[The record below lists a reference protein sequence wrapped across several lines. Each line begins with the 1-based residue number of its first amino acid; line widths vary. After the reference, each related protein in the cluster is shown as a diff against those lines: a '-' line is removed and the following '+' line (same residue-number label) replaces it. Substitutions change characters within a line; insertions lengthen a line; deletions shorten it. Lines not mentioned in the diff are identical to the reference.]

1 MTNPEYAVRR
11 VSASDLDLLLDE
23 FFLADERYPLE
34 ITGGRVILGR
44 DGLPLCKILD
54 LPTGEHLLYIPSH
67 LIQETADAV
76 QKS

>member
-1 MTNPEYAVRR
+1 MTKSEYAVRR
-11 VSASDLDLLLDE
+11 ISAPDLDLLLDE

-54 LPTGEHLLYIPSH
+54 LPTGEHLVYIPSN
-67 LIQETADAV
+67 LIQESPDGL